1 MTTPAQ
7 CRAGR
12 RRLEN
17 LKDAMIEDI
26 LSLTDEEVIAEL
38 IEDGEDPVE
47 IAARMRR
54 LIEAALAR
62 VR

>member
-1 MTTPAQ
+1 
-7 CRAGR
+7 
-12 RRLEN
+12 
-17 LKDAMIEDI
+17 MIEDI